1 MMRNS
6 AYCSTCLPLLL
17 GQSSWE
23 GRREVWEKE
32 NELELQDRGKM
43 ASFEEI

>member
-1 MMRNS
+1 MPPFITWSIFMG
-6 AYCSTCLPLLL
+6 
-17 GQSSWE
+17 GQ
-23 GRREVWEKE
+23 REVWEKE